1 MIACAALE
9 AIAKN
14 YCVSLCYCA
23 SVYAVACALPVVTI
37 LHNAVEE
44 RQSLVK
50 QVNLLFAI
58 NQLLDFCYCLF
69 IIFPALY
76 YLFYNSYKLLCLVAH
91 NDLKFFRNKWSLWF
105 HWLYCY
111 FLDPDL
117 HTFSSGFQINVLN

>member
-50 QVNLLFAI
+50 QVNLLFVI

-69 IIFPALY
+69 IIFPALCITY
-76 YLFYNSYKLLCLVAH
+76 FITAISCSVLWLTMTLSFSEINGHYGFTGCIVIFWTLIFIHFHLVF
-91 NDLKFFRNKWSLWF
+91 K
-105 HWLYCY
+105 
-111 FLDPDL
+111 
-117 HTFSSGFQINVLN
+117 